1 MFVPFEKIQDRSRI
15 WTYQSSRKFNL
26 DEVRIISESLKAFTE
41 RWLVHGSPMQASFD
55 IRFDQFVILAA
66 DEDVNSASG
75 CSIDDSVR
83 TFKQLG
89 SDLNIDFFDRTQVAF
104 RATDEV
110 FLISASDLKNKLTAG
125 AWNAETTVFNNL
137 VSTKGDLDRTWQV
150 AAGTT
155 WLKRFLPKQTVAG

>member
-1 MFVPFEKIQDRSRI
+1 MFVPFEKIDDRSRVWI
-15 WTYQSSRKFNL
+15 YQSSRKFSL
-26 DEVRIISESLKAFTE
+26 DEVRIISGSLRAFTE

-104 RATDEV
+104 RTTDGV
-110 FLISASDLKNKLTAG
+110 FLVPASDLKNKLSAG

-137 VSTKGDLDRTWQV
+137 VSTKGELDKTWQV

>member
-1 MFVPFEKIQDRSRI
+1 MFVPFEKIHDRSRI
-15 WTYQSSRKFNL
+15 WVYQSNRKFNF
-26 DEVRIISESLKAFTE
+26 DEVRIISESLSAFTE
-41 RWLVHGSPMQASFD
+41 RWLVHGSPMQSSFD
-55 IRFDQFVILAA
+55 IRFDQFIILAA

-83 TFKQLG
+83 TVKKLG

-104 RATDEV
+104 RTNDEV
-110 FLISASDLKNKLTAG
+110 FLISTSDLKNKLSAG
-125 AWNAETTVFNNL
+125 QWNAETTVFNNL
-137 VSTKGDLDRTWQV
+137 VASKADLDTMWQV